1 MGLLF
6 TMWNTYVFMKFYK
19 YSDKEFMRTF
29 IHIIG
34 KGSKDADYKFAL
46 ARFLLEYSEN
56 DTKIHVEFSTIAKY
70 FIKYFWPQVCRSKL
84 KHNPHGVKEPVI
96 VQSIKKEFDKPPY
109 PQTYD
114 KILKE
119 HPDKIKKC
127 IEDISNPASILFAFN
142 DVTYAF
148 QHIKVGRGIKNVQP
162 MFFDYKIE
170 RLRKLKDRKR
180 LRPIID
186 KNYGIDINPYAL
198 EFFKKFNVALQKI
211 VILEWARLLEKFNVG
226 VPKIIDKTEG
236 LKPERQNLTKY
247 KKALEPFFEN
257 CFYCRRNL
265 KKLKRELK
273 IRTDVEHVIPWDYIG
288 EDEIWN
294 LTLACQKCNC
304 RKLGSLPPRKFLDD
318 KLFERNNKFR
328 GTKYKT
334 LGKMMSTSLN
344 NLGPTRERQEEI
356 IKERFTKA
364 EEQGYTQISITEIIQ
379 DSHPC

>member
-1 MGLLF
+1 M
-6 TMWNTYVFMKFYK
+6 
-19 YSDKEFMRTF
+19 
-29 IHIIG
+29 
-34 KGSKDADYKFAL
+34 
-46 ARFLLEYSEN
+46 
-56 DTKIHVEFSTIAKY
+56 
-70 FIKYFWPQVCRSKL
+70 
-84 KHNPHGVKEPVI
+84 
-96 VQSIKKEFDKPPY
+96 
-109 PQTYD
+109 
-114 KILKE
+114 
-119 HPDKIKKC
+119 
-127 IEDISNPASILFAFN
+127 
-142 DVTYAF
+142 
-148 QHIKVGRGIKNVQP
+148 
-162 MFFDYKIE
+162 
-170 RLRKLKDRKR
+170 
-180 LRPIID
+180 
-186 KNYGIDINPYAL
+186 
-198 EFFKKFNVALQKI
+198 
-211 VILEWARLLEKFNVG
+211 EWARLLEKFNVG

-257 CFYCRRNL
+257 CFYCCRNL
-265 KKLKRELK
+265 KKLKHELK